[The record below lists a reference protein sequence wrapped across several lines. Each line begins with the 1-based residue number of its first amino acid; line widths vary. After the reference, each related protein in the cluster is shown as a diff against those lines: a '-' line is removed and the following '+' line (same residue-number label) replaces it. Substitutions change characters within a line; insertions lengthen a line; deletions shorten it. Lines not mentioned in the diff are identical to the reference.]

1 MFFWVQIS
9 EILKNESFK
18 GYATVAK
25 LVVDVALFDLAVFIW
40 SLFKSF
46 YRNVPLHSTLVSEA
60 GMRGIEL
67 PSLLF
72 LLNIFYMFLSI

>member
-25 LVVDVALFDLAVFIW
+25 LVVDVALFDLAVFI
-40 SLFKSF
+40 
-46 YRNVPLHSTLVSEA
+46 
-60 GMRGIEL
+60 
-67 PSLLF
+67 
-72 LLNIFYMFLSI
+72 